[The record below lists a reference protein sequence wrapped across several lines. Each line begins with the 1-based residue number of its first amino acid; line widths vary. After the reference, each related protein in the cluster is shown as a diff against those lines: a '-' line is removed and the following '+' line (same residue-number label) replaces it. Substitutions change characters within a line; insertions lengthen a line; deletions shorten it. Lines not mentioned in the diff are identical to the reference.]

1 MVKPE
6 RRPNTATLIKPVILD
21 TKLQGIF
28 DMSTVSREHL
38 LAIKN
43 LVNSP
48 RCRCKLLSNTS
59 SIKCESRFNEAEA
72 KIQRMCKVLNK
83 TYCIRNNAAR
93 KRLLDDLPYSEFVDK
108 IPVIPAPCVTCG
120 REDQPERFH
129 SHPNRTEIKSKAK
142 MNEKP
147 NESKEYEPRKTVQK
161 PVAIKFRSA
170 KSKVRQKQVNN
181 ESLRNELTN
190 SSGQSPVS
198 IVINKEFSSPERS
211 IMIMKHT
218 VIDDENKENNVAAES
233 TTKCEAITKSSKAS
247 KWKEAIQKG
256 VGKMCD
262 LRENNKISAMTT
274 VDTSI
279 DILGKDQQ
287 SVTRIDE
294 NLAALGGYKLDNW
307 VPAPVSGGRKRK
319 VLCYLCS
326 QEFGMAALPSH
337 EAQCIRVSL
346 KKIENS
352 CILVVYY

>member
-6 RRPNTATLIKPVILD
+6 RRPNTATLIKPIILD

-43 LVNSP
+43 LVNSSP
-48 RCRCKLLSNTS
+48 RCRCKLLSKTS
-59 SIKCESRFNEAEA
+59 SVKCESRFNEAEE
-72 KIQRMCKVLNK
+72 KIHRMCKVLNK

-93 KRLLDDLPYSEFVDK
+93 KRLLDDLPDAEFVDK

-129 SHPNRTEIKSKAK
+129 SHPSRTEIKSKLK
-142 MNEKP
+142 INRKP

-170 KSKVRQKQVNN
+170 KSKARQKQVNN
-181 ESLRNELTN
+181 ESLRNELMTN
-190 SSGQSPVS
+190 SSRQSPVN
-198 IVINKEFSSPERS
+198 IEIIKKFSSPKRS
-211 IMIMKHT
+211 IMITKHN
-218 VIDDENKENNVAAES
+218 VIDDENKENNVVAES
-233 TTKCEAITKSSKAS
+233 TTKCEAITMSSKVS

-256 VGKMCD
+256 VGKICD
-262 LRENNKISAMTT
+262 LRESHKISAATT

-287 SVTRIDE
+287 SITRMKE
-294 NLAALGGYKLDNW
+294 NSASLGGYKLDNW

-346 KKIENS
+346 KKF
-352 CILVVYY
+352 